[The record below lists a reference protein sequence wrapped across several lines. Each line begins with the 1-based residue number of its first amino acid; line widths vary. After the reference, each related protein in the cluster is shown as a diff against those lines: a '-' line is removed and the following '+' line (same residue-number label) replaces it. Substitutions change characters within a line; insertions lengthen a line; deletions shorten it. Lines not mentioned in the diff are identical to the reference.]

1 MEMGVQRGRLGKK
14 GWQSFAAV
22 MFAAAMMS
30 VISGGANA
38 GLSYKLFTENKN
50 QADVK
55 DYVRGVGEG
64 IVWMHAYHKTK
75 GGTASSGGD
84 VYFCPPERMVL
95 NTENYFDLIERG
107 AAEVSVGT
115 RASMPVEM
123 LLIFGLVKTFP
134 CPASAK

>member
-1 MEMGVQRGRLGKK
+1 MEMGVQRGQQGKK
-14 GWQSFAAV
+14 GWRSFAGA

-38 GLSYKLFTENKN
+38 GLSYKLFTENKT
-50 QADVK
+50 QAGVK

-64 IVWMHAYHKTK
+64 IVWMHAYQKTK

-84 VYFCPPERMVL
+84 VFFCPPERMVL

-107 AAEVSVGT
+107 AAEASPET
-115 RASMPVEM
+115 RTSMPVEM

-134 CPASAK
+134 CQPGSR